1 MSKANAGSRWV
12 EIAETLARKMPGE
25 WVLAGRGQR
34 AVLVRRP
41 IGWTVP
47 FIAFGQTSYGE
58 GRLFAARMSLLEPYT
73 GWKVTFGISLQDTP
87 LYRPKLV
94 ITEPAAADRVER
106 FVMDHALAAVD
117 AFPEPRMVE
126 VCAGLQP
133 PIDLTSSPYWAM
145 APGWAVIT
153 GQGSPVPS
161 ATAFVEFWTSRDPDN
176 PDMVFY
182 RDLIAQWEAGGGD
195 AALAHL
201 QRNREEIMTSQKL
214 PDADRSPAPWT

>member
-94 ITEPAAADRVER
+94 STEPAAADRVER
-106 FVMDHALAAVD
+106 FVMDHGLAAVD

-133 PIDLTSSPYWAM
+133 PIDLTSSR
-145 APGWAVIT
+145 T
-153 GQGSPVPS
+153 GQWLLAERSSPD
-161 ATAFVEFWTSRDPDN
+161 R
-176 PDMVFY
+176 
-182 RDLIAQWEAGGGD
+182 
-195 AALAHL
+195 AL
-201 QRNREEIMTSQKL
+201 
-214 PDADRSPAPWT
+214 RSPRPPRSSSSGPLGIWTIHTWCSTGT